1 MRKAASGWDMMMRSI
16 FLFAVAAALSGCA
29 SMNTATSDQTARVQ
43 SAVYVANDATSATQ
57 PGSLKP
63 VIKPVDA
70 ASPMAQ
76 PESRPVT
83 IFWFLGGR

>member
-1 MRKAASGWDMMMRSI
+1 MTIRSI

-43 SAVYVANDATSATQ
+43 SAVYVANDATSAT
-57 PGSLKP
+57 PSNALKP
-63 VIKPVDA
+63 VIASDVDQKSPSESKP
-70 ASPMAQ
+70 M
-76 PESRPVT
+76 R